1 MSEPAAAGTTQTRPA
16 DLKGFL
22 ALPPAALCST
32 PPSWPL
38 MKPQLQTCA
47 SARPQTAGP
56 PCWSQPARTGTSK
69 PGSSPRTPRVR
80 PGEAGVARQRVA
92 CQLGCFSLTLRSP
105 TLPAAD
111 GAPSWSCDFVGAYRS
126 LVPECCCFSADG
138 SLLAVGFQEVVV
150 VWSPASWE
158 LLTTLSQPP
167 NAVRSE
173 HNLLRCFV

>member
-1 MSEPAAAGTTQTRPA
+1 MSEPAAASTTQTRPA

-92 CQLGCFSLTLRSP
+92 CQLGCFSLTLCSP
-105 TLPAAD
+105 APPRQLTELPPGPVTSSGPIAAWYPSAAASQLTALCWPSAFRRWWRC
-111 GAPSWSCDFVGAYRS
+111 GAP
-126 LVPECCCFSADG
+126 PPG
-138 SLLAVGFQEVVV
+138 S
-150 VWSPASWE
+150 S
-158 LLTTLSQPP
+158 
-167 NAVRSE
+167 
-173 HNLLRCFV
+173 